1 MSSALAFNREMSC
14 HSLSIHNA
22 RNSYLGGDIVP
33 KAIADPEALE
43 RFARELKQFNDQ
55 LENNMRRLKSQFNRL
70 GETWRDQEHQKFA
83 REFEQ
88 TMRVLLQFQRAS
100 EQHIPLL
107 MKKAQKL
114 REYLNQR

>member
-1 MSSALAFNREMSC
+1 MPQA
-14 HSLSIHNA
+14 
-22 RNSYLGGDIVP
+22 V
-33 KAIADPEALE
+33 ADPEALE
-43 RFARELKQFNDQ
+43 RFARELKHFNGQ
-55 LENNMRRLKSQFNRL
+55 LQDSMRRLQAQFNRL

-100 EQHIPLL
+100 ERQIPLL
-107 MKKAQKL
+107 LRKAQKL

>member
-1 MSSALAFNREMSC
+1 M
-14 HSLSIHNA
+14 
-22 RNSYLGGDIVP
+22 P
-33 KAIADPEALE
+33 QAIADPNDLE
-43 RFARELKQFNDQ
+43 RFARELKRFNSQ
-55 LENNMRRLKSQFNRL
+55 LQENMRRLQAQFNRL

-100 EQHIPLL
+100 EQQIPLL
-107 MKKAQKL
+107 LRKAQKL

>member
-1 MSSALAFNREMSC
+1 M
-14 HSLSIHNA
+14 
-22 RNSYLGGDIVP
+22 P

-43 RFARELKQFNDQ
+43 RFARELKQFNSQ
-55 LENNMRRLKSQFNRL
+55 LQDGMRRLQAQFNRL

-100 EQHIPLL
+100 EQQIPLL
-107 MKKAQKL
+107 LRKAQKL

>member
-1 MSSALAFNREMSC
+1 M
-14 HSLSIHNA
+14 
-22 RNSYLGGDIVP
+22 P
-33 KAIADPEALE
+33 QAIADPEDIE
-43 RFARELKQFNDQ
+43 RFVAELKRFNNQ
-55 LENNMRRLKSQFNRL
+55 LAENMRRLQAQFSRL

-88 TMRVLLQFQRAS
+88 TMRVLYQFQRAS

-107 MKKAQKL
+107 LRKAQKL